1 MKQDQI
7 SLPGE
12 SLARQTSRF
21 LFWNLGKKDL
31 RSLIN
36 RAVRENDVD
45 IIILAECMSR
55 PEEILSGLNQDI
67 TRFHYAFGVCESIGI
82 YAAFPRKFIRPVSEG
97 ARFTMRRIQLPLREE
112 ILLVAAHLPSKLHWR
127 DESQKQ
133 EVISL
138 ADDIRSAE
146 VKRKHRRTVL
156 VGDFNMQPFEDG
168 MTGAKGLHGVM
179 SRQVAN
185 RGSRIVQEREYPFF
199 YNPMWSMMGDL
210 SQGPPG
216 SYFYESAGHV
226 EHYWWMFD
234 QVLIRPELVNKTRN
248 DGFRFLTMIGKQS
261 LVDGK
266 GRPDSKVGS
275 DHLPLYFEV
284 DF

>member
-1 MKQDQI
+1 MA
-7 SLPGE
+7 LAGE
-12 SLARQTSRF
+12 SLVRQTSRF

-31 RSLIN
+31 RPLLN

-45 IIILAECMSR
+45 IVILAECTNR
-55 PEEILSGLNQDI
+55 PEEILSGLNQDV
-67 TRFHYAFGVCESIGI
+67 TRFHYTFGVCESIGI
-82 YAAFPRKFIRPVSEG
+82 CTAFSGNFIRPVREG
-97 ARFTMRRIQLPLREE
+97 SRFTMRRIRLPLREE
-112 ILLVAAHLPSKLHWR
+112 ILLVAAHLPSKLHWG
-127 DESQKQ
+127 DKDQEQ

-138 ADDIRSAE
+138 ADDIRSVEA
-146 VKRKHRRTVL
+146 KRKHRRTVL

-179 SRQVAN
+179 SREVAS
-185 RGSRIVQEREYPFF
+185 RRSRIVQEREYPYF

-210 SQGPPG
+210 SHGPPG
-216 SYFYESAGHV
+216 SYFYESARHV

-234 QVLIRPELVNKTRN
+234 QVLIRPELVNNNRN
-248 DGFRFLTMIGKQS
+248 DGFRFLTMIGEES

>member
-1 MKQDQI
+1 MQI
-7 SLPGE
+7 SIPDE
-12 SLARQTSRF
+12 SQARRTSRF

-31 RSLIN
+31 RPLLN

-45 IIILAECMSR
+45 IVILAECTNR
-55 PEEILSGLNQDI
+55 PEEILSGLNQDG
-67 TRFHYAFGVCESIGI
+67 TRFHYTFSVCDSIGI
-82 YAAFPRKFIRPVSEG
+82 YTAFSGNFTRQVSEG
-97 ARFTMRRIQLPLREE
+97 ARYTMRRIKLPLREE
-112 ILLVAAHLPSKLHWR
+112 ILLVAAHLPSKLRWR
-127 DESQKQ
+127 DGSQEQ
-133 EVISL
+133 EVICL
-138 ADDIRSAE
+138 ADDIRSEEA
-146 VKRKHRRTVL
+146 KGGHRRTVL

-179 SRQVAN
+179 SRQVAS

-248 DGFRFLTMIGKQS
+248 DGFRFLTMIGKES
-261 LVDGK
+261 LVNGK
-266 GRPDSKVGS
+266 GMPDSKVGS

>member
-31 RSLIN
+31 RPLLN

-45 IIILAECMSR
+45 IVILAECRSR
-55 PEEILSGLNQDI
+55 PEEILSGLNQDVV
-67 TRFHYAFGVCESIGI
+67 RFHSAFSACESIGI

-112 ILLVAAHLPSKLHWR
+112 ILLVAAHLPSKLRWK
-127 DESQKQ
+127 DNSQEQ

-146 VKRKHRRTVL
+146 VRRKHRRTVL

-179 SRQVAN
+179 SRQVAS
-185 RGSRIVQEREYPFF
+185 RRSRIVQEREYPFF

-216 SYFYESAGHV
+216 SYFYESAGHI

-234 QVLIRPELVNKTRN
+234 QVLIRPELVSKTRN

-266 GRPDSKVGS
+266 DRPDSKVGS